1 MASILKVPTKDEI
14 KTALEIPKATPP
26 LDRLGRRNTATT
38 PKALLIERVKR
49 EQC

>member
-1 MASILKVPTKDEI
+1 MASIVKVPSYEELR
-14 KTALEIPKATPP
+14 ACLQIPKATPP

-49 EQC
+49 EQS

>member
-1 MASILKVPTKDEI
+1 VAFILKVPTKEEI
-14 KTALEIPKATPP
+14 KAALEIPKATPP